1 MANIKKGDT
10 VEVIAGEHKGERGE
24 VKRVD
29 GKDGRVV
36 VHNVNMVKKHQK
48 PMQGGRASRTQV
60 GIIEFEAPINL
71 SNVLLVCPKC
81 SEAGARGL
89 PRGRQRESAR
99 VQELRRRHQVAARPQ
114 MCISVS
120 A

>member
-1 MANIKKGDT
+1 VASKILKGDT

-29 GKDGRVV
+29 GKAQRVV

-48 PMQGGRASRTQV
+48 PMQGRAARTQV

-71 SNVLLVCPKC
+71 SNVMLVCPKC
-81 SEAGARGL
+81 SEAVRVGFRLDGADKV
-89 PRGRQRESAR
+89 R
-99 VQELRRRHQVAARPQ
+99 VCKNCGED
-114 MCISVS
+114 IK
-120 A
+120 

>member
-1 MANIKKGDT
+1 VTVANIKKGDT
-10 VEVIAGEHKGERGE
+10 VEVITGVHKGERGE

-36 VHNVNMVKKHQK
+36 VQNVNMVKKHQK

-81 SEAGARGL
+81 SEAV
-89 PRGRQRESAR
+89 R
-99 VQELRRRHQVAARPQ
+99 VGFRVDGSEKVRV
-114 MCISVS
+114 CKNCSEDIK
-120 A
+120 

>member
-10 VEVIAGEHKGERGE
+10 VEVITGEHKGERGE

-48 PMQGGRASRTQV
+48 PMPGANAARTQV
-60 GIIEFEAPINL
+60 GIIEFEAPIDL

-81 SEAGARGL
+81 SEAVRVNIRVDGSEKVRVCKNCGAD
-89 PRGRQRESAR
+89 
-99 VQELRRRHQVAARPQ
+99 
-114 MCISVS
+114 IK
-120 A
+120 

>member
-1 MANIKKGDT
+1 MASKILKGDT

-29 GKDGRVV
+29 GKAQRVV

-48 PMQGGRASRTQV
+48 PMQGRAARTQV

-71 SNVLLVCPKC
+71 SNVMLVCPKC
-81 SEAGARGL
+81 SEAVRVGFRLDGADKV
-89 PRGRQRESAR
+89 R
-99 VQELRRRHQVAARPQ
+99 VCKNCGED
-114 MCISVS
+114 IK
-120 A
+120 

>member
-10 VEVIAGEHKGERGE
+10 VEVITGVHKGERGE

-48 PMQGGRASRTQV
+48 PMPGRASRTQV
-60 GIIEFEAPINL
+60 GIIEFEAPISL

-81 SEAGARGL
+81 SKAVRVGFRLDGNEKMRVCKNCGAD
-89 PRGRQRESAR
+89 
-99 VQELRRRHQVAARPQ
+99 
-114 MCISVS
+114 I
-120 A
+120 